1 MKGKQIVIIRKK
13 QTMITKKEPSNI
25 SKEKKKIPFSV
36 APIPTALEGVR
47 FRRLNQSRVITYSAK
62 SFYTMPFS
70 VRIGKSRSSI
80 RPTATSKSM
89 RLNDT
94 HAELSIRSRKRLRER
109 E

>member
-1 MKGKQIVIIRKK
+1 MKGKQIVIIKK
-13 QTMITKKEPSNI
+13 NKKTMITKKEPSNI
-25 SKEKKKIPFSV
+25 SKEKKIPFSV